1 MLVAMVGRAS
11 GDPRALSLTDNCWLY
26 PIIGLNRGGVERVF
40 GAAGA
45 HLGARGR
52 QFPRRWEEKMIVRLA
67 TATAAMALILGAAP
81 SHAGPCTDRIYQTD
95 LDVAKL
101 LNSAAAQGGTAPQ
114 STFATMH
121 RQPTPGSIASAE
133 EQAGSLTSEEV
144 QAITEA
150 MDEARHADGAGDLDG
165 CEKALSDVDRMLK
178 R

>member
-1 MLVAMVGRAS
+1 
-11 GDPRALSLTDNCWLY
+11 
-26 PIIGLNRGGVERVF
+26 
-40 GAAGA
+40 
-45 HLGARGR
+45 
-52 QFPRRWEEKMIVRLA
+52 MIVRQ
-67 TATAAMALILGAAP
+67 ATAAAGMALILGAA
-81 SHAGPCTDRIYQTD
+81 SAHAGPCTDRIYQTD

-101 LNSAAAQGGTAPQ
+101 LDSAAAQGRPAPQ

-133 EQAGSLTSEEV
+133 QQAGDLTSDEV

-150 MDEARHADGAGDLDG
+150 MDEARHADDAGDRDG